1 MSKSIVTHLRPGVL
15 RGRLSQLFPEA
26 TAVDALGNPLTPL
39 DYVDAL
45 GRAWRAFGFVANGE
59 LVVTSGGGF
68 EYLVVAG
75 GGAGGNSSS
84 ASSTPAGGGG
94 AGGLITGAITL
105 SPNAFPILVGSGG
118 FAECITTAMIC
129 SKPSAEAHKWLSN
142 PFRRLVLS
150 WRAFRVGWLS
160 RGNDYAQQ
168 QAEILEAYIQAHTK
182 GPKVAVKN
190 SSNSD
195 APLWESVLVSLM
207 MDVGV
212 SEEEAELMPANKAL
226 LWYYIAA
233 ESKGLCEIIDVDK
246 HTADADALDA
256 ALRAKFEALN
266 G

>member
-1 MSKSIVTHLRPGVL
+1 M
-15 RGRLSQLFPEA
+15 
-26 TAVDALGNPLTPL
+26 
-39 DYVDAL
+39 
-45 GRAWRAFGFVANGE
+45 
-59 LVVTSGGGF
+59 
-68 EYLVVAG
+68 
-75 GGAGGNSSS
+75 
-84 ASSTPAGGGG
+84 TPAEIQSKAVLPDTWRVFGWD
-94 AGGLITGAITL
+94 LMPFTL
-105 SPNAFPILVGSGG
+105 GHARLLAAMGVGSGG
-118 FAECITTAMIC
+118 FAECITTAIIC